1 MPQLCESWHMW
12 RCHVTRIHMCLDCI
26 QGMTWLINTCTA
38 RINDLLIRALID
50 TSHFVTHLDTRYV
63 TLYVCIYKY
72 VMTDIYSFANESRH
86 TSNLRLSRAT
96 FVWVMTPV
104 EESCHTHKCDVT
116 HSQMSNVT
124 RMIESRHIC
133 WESWHM
139 WRSHVTFGN
148 TLVWRDSLAYWI
160 RRIWYI
166 HILLGVLNTPYL
178 TEIRHISAKS
188 YVRLYLETRQRVMS
202 HYIWVMSHLLWVMT
216 HVEESCHT
224 QKYAMFVKEIRHTIC
239 MYI

>member
-202 HYIWVMSHLLWVMT
+202 HYIWVMSHNYIWVM
-216 HVEESCHT
+216 S
-224 QKYAMFVKEIRHTIC
+224 QKYAIFVKEIRHTIC